1 MLQALRGA
9 AGSIVIKLL
18 FVLLLVSFAFFGVSD
33 VLRNRGLDQNVA
45 TVDGDKIATVDLDR
59 EFRRELDRVRRASG
73 GAAFDTATAK
83 RLGLL
88 NQTLDRM
95 IDERVLLR
103 AAQDAGLVVGDAQAV
118 ALIRQQPAFVDPTTK
133 QFDRF
138 RMLAMLQ
145 QAGFTEQSF
154 VEATKRDLTTGL
166 LLDAMAGGPAA
177 PGLLIDDLYRSR
189 AERRV
194 AETLTIKND
203 AATGIPEPTEAQLT
217 EYHQQHA
224 VAFTRPELRTLSA
237 LVLTPESF
245 LAQIQVSEDDLKAAY
260 EARRTEFVKPERR
273 KLDQVVVG
281 DKAQADALLAAAR
294 AAEKGSKSLADA
306 AKQVKAP
313 APVTLDA
320 AAKEEL
326 PEPLQAPVFDAAKGV
341 VAGPVQSPL
350 GFHVFVVTDI
360 TPGGEIPFD
369 QAKPKLTDEIK
380 RERAADR
387 LIEQSQKLDDRLAGG
402 APLEEIASDVGAP
415 PLKIGPVDAQGRGT
429 DGKPIAN
436 VAADLVRTGFGL
448 KQGETSNLVES
459 GDARYVVVRAD
470 QITPAA
476 LKPLADVKNDVVAA
490 WKADQRA
497 DATRKKAA
505 ALLEKANGGATLAS
519 LAKEAGAQPAT
530 TQPFDRSGAT
540 GANSA
545 PALPRD
551 LVAKLFDGKVGLV
564 ASADAPDGVVI
575 ARLAQIVPADL
586 AQSAAGL
593 TATKQEV
600 ERSLANDRA
609 ALFVKALRARYPV
622 QIDKIALDRMYGSN
636 AE

>member
-88 NQTLDRM
+88 DQTLDRM

-133 QFDRF
+133 QFDRL

-177 PGLLIDDLYRSR
+177 PGLLVDDLYRSR

-194 AETLTIKND
+194 AETLTLKND
-203 AATGIPEPTEAQLT
+203 AATGIPEPTDAQLT

-245 LAQIQVSEDDLKAAY
+245 VPQIQVSEDDLKAAY

-281 DKAQADALLAAAR
+281 DKAQADALLAAA
-294 AAEKGSKSLADA
+294 KGKSLADA

-326 PEPLQAPVFDAAKGV
+326 PEPLQAPVFEAAKGA

-402 APLEEIASDVGAP
+402 APLEEIASDVGAQ
-415 PLKIGPVDAQGRGT
+415 PLKIGPVDAQGRGA
-429 DGKPIAN
+429 DAKPIAN

-476 LKPLADVKNDVVAA
+476 LKPLADVKNDVAAA

-497 DATRKKAA
+497 EATRKKAA

-551 LVAKLFDGKVGLV
+551 LVAKLFGGKVGVV
-564 ASADAPDGVVI
+564 ASADAPDGVVL

-593 TATKQEV
+593 AATKQEV

-609 ALFVKALRARYPV
+609 ALFMKALRTRYPV
-622 QIDKIALDRMYGSN
+622 QVDKIALDRMYGSN